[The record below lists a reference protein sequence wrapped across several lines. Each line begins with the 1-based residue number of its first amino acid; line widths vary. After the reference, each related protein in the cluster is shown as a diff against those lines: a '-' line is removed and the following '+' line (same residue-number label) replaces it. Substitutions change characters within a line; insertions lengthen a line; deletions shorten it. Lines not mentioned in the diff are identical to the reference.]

1 VLQEF
6 LTNHATI
13 FAGTLLEAYVRCGT
27 CVTATYPAVT
37 LTAAKAGKF
46 KSFAAATPY
55 SHLSGSVRLQEEV
68 RHVRTIHQ
76 AKGSEGDNIA
86 VYFEDAA
93 RVRHI
98 THPSTAPADE
108 EKRLTYVA
116 LSRARDR
123 LFICIPPDVAI
134 NADELSALALHVI
147 DLREAQ

>member
-1 VLQEF
+1 M
-6 LTNHATI
+6 
-13 FAGTLLEAYVRCGT
+13 
-27 CVTATYPAVT
+27 
-37 LTAAKAGKF
+37 
-46 KSFAAATPY
+46 
-55 SHLSGSVRLQEEV
+55 

-86 VYFEDAA
+86 VYFEDAD

-123 LFICIPPDVAI
+123 LFLCIPPDVAI
-134 NADELSALALHVI
+134 NADELSALDLRVI
-147 DLREAQ
+147 DLRETV

>member
-1 VLQEF
+1 
-6 LTNHATI
+6 
-13 FAGTLLEAYVRCGT
+13 
-27 CVTATYPAVT
+27 VT

-46 KSFAAATPY
+46 KTFAEATPY
-55 SHLSGSVRLQEEV
+55 SHLSGSVRLREEV

-86 VYFEDAA
+86 VYFEDAD

-98 THPSTAPADE
+98 THPSTSPVDE

-123 LFICIPPDVAI
+123 LFLCIPTDVAI
-134 NADELSALALHVI
+134 NAAELNALDLRVI
-147 DLREAQ
+147 DLRETL